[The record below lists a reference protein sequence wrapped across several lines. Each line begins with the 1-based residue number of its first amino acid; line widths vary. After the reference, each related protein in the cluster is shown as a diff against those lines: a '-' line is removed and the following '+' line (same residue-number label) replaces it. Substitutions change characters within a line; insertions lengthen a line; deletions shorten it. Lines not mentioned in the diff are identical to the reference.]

1 MLVHVVTTD
10 REGFIPSFF
19 YLPNQMNNQEF
30 QDRVSDLTNQLSWL
44 EKQMAR
50 VLKDIEQLYED
61 NKVSNL

>member
-1 MLVHVVTTD
+1 
-10 REGFIPSFF
+10 
-19 YLPNQMNNQEF
+19 MNNQEF
-30 QDRVSDLTNQLSWL
+30 QDRVTDLTNQLNWL